1 MNRHVPAR
9 ARRERDHWGIE
20 DREVADREPLTAS
33 KGGARVKSP
42 RKPELRGGGDL
53 IAPQALNFLGPFAV
67 Y

>member
-1 MNRHVPAR
+1 MNPHDSPMK
-9 ARRERDHWGIE
+9 EN
-20 DREVADREPLTAS
+20 ADRIQWADPG